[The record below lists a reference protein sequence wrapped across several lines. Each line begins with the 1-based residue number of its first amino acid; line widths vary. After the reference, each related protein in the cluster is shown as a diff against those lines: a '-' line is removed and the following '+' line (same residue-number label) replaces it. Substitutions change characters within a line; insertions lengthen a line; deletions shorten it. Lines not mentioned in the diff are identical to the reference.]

1 MARHTKQANSKP
13 ASAKQANS
21 MLAIT
26 SVAAPLG
33 PGTSGRAR
41 FVTSLGSISAVTI
54 NAAAAGIKNVD
65 TIING
70 HSPMTMK
77 WQDLVE
83 WGEFN
88 RYFLN
93 YTQQSLKA
101 GKSAEEAMKE
111 FKVPDGK
118 FPGYNVTPG
127 GGRGGPAGN
136 VGIIYEELKG
146 TK

>member
-1 MARHTKQANSKP
+1 
-13 ASAKQANS
+13 
-21 MLAIT
+21 
-26 SVAAPLG
+26 
-33 PGTSGRAR
+33 
-41 FVTSLGSISAVTI
+41 
-54 NAAAAGIKNVD
+54 
-65 TIING
+65 
-70 HSPMTMK
+70 MTMK
-77 WQDLVE
+77 WQDFVE

-88 RYFLN
+88 RYFLT

-111 FKVPDGK
+111 FKAAGRQVPGLQRHAR
-118 FPGYNVTPG
+118 